1 MQSKKANI
9 QLDLS
14 EEEFNAIADFCNSRQ
29 ISLTDIAKFSLLA
42 TVKDTDAIAFHEWCK
57 NSKSDLGADYF
68 LFRAITHL
76 ERFLQDNYPD
86 PDAHAMAK
94 LRDLHSYLQFEIG
107 WMLNRERRDLKEQFN
122 PN

>member
-68 LFRAITHL
+68 LFRAISHL

>member
-14 EEEFNAIADFCNSRQ
+14 EEEFNSIADFCNSRQ

-68 LFRAITHL
+68 LFRAISHL

>member
-1 MQSKKANI
+1 MQSRKANI

-68 LFRAITHL
+68 LFRAISHL

>member
-14 EEEFNAIADFCNSRQ
+14 EEEFNSIADFCNSRQ

-68 LFRAITHL
+68 LFRAISHL

-107 WMLNRERRDLKEQFN
+107 WMLNRERRDLKKQFN

>member
-68 LFRAITHL
+68 LFRALSHL

>member
-14 EEEFNAIADFCNSRQ
+14 EEEFNSIADFCNSRQ

-68 LFRAITHL
+68 LFRAISHL

-107 WMLNRERRDLKEQFN
+107 WMLNRERRDLKEKFN

>member
-9 QLDLS
+9 QLDPS
-14 EEEFNAIADFCNSRQ
+14 EEEFNSIADFCNSRQ

-68 LFRAITHL
+68 LFRAISHL

>member
-14 EEEFNAIADFCNSRQ
+14 EEEFNSIADFCNSRQ